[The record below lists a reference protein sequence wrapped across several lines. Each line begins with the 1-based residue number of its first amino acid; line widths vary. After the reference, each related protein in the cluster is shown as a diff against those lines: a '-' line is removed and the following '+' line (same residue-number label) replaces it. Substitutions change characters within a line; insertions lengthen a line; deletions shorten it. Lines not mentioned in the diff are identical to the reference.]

1 MLESIT
7 RNPAVEVLLSGAR
20 LVDGEVELSWAGERS
35 TRRFSSFWLRDH
47 CHAKHSL
54 HPDTLQRQID
64 TFAIPVD
71 IAPERLEIGQGGR
84 VLRIVWSH
92 DGSQSL
98 LPAAFLWE
106 IARGGG
112 RDPAAG
118 VPATGSAARSLW
130 DRASI

>member
-1 MLESIT
+1 MSRTIDAADPLLYIRSVANADGGRPKIFPKGDKRMLESIT

-20 LVDGEVELSWAGERS
+20 LVDGEVELSWAGQRS

-54 HPDTLQRQID
+54 HPDTLQRQVD

-71 IAPERLEIGQGGR
+71 IAPERLEIAPDGGE
-84 VLRIVWSH
+84 LRIVWRH

-98 LPAAFLWE
+98 L
-106 IARGGG
+106 
-112 RDPAAG
+112 
-118 VPATGSAARSLW
+118 
-130 DRASI
+130 